1 MKMTTQKT
9 ILITGASRGIGF
21 LTAQKLVQEGHI
33 VYAGMRDLDGR
44 NADAA
49 KALKLF
55 AEGLPGK
62 LVPVDLD
69 VADEKGVERTVA
81 AIEAEQPID
90 VLVNN
95 AGVMPVG
102 LTEGFTME
110 QAKDLF
116 DVNVYGVMHLTRAVL
131 PAMRARKSGLVISL
145 SSVAGRFGMPFF
157 GLYCASKWA
166 MEAYCE
172 SLHYE
177 LEPFGVESVLVE
189 PSGHGT
195 DLVTSAPAPGD
206 AVRVGQY
213 GDYSKGRDRLL
224 GMFQGMFDQGEAIT
238 DAGNVA
244 TKILEL
250 IAMDGSRP
258 IRTQVG
264 QDMGVSAINEAT
276 APIQAQLVSGLK
288 PVYLGAAS

>member
-1 MKMTTQKT
+1 MTTQKT

-44 NADAA
+44 NAEAA

-62 LVPVDLD
+62 LVSVDLD

-264 QDMGVSAINEAT
+264 QDMGVTAINEAT

>member
-1 MKMTTQKT
+1 MTTQKT

-44 NADAA
+44 NAEAA

-69 VADEKGVERTVA
+69 VADENGVERTVA
-81 AIEAEQPID
+81 AIEAERPID

-264 QDMGVSAINEAT
+264 QDMGVTAINEAT

>member
-1 MKMTTQKT
+1 MTTQKT

-33 VYAGMRDLDGR
+33 VYAGMRDLDSR
-44 NADAA
+44 NAEAA

-62 LVPVDLD
+62 LVSVDLD

-116 DVNVYGVMHLTRAVL
+116 DVNVYGIMHLTRAVL

-264 QDMGVSAINEAT
+264 QDMGVTAINEAT

-288 PVYLGAAS
+288 PVYMGAAS

>member
-44 NADAA
+44 NAEAA

-69 VADEKGVERTVA
+69 VADEKAVERTVA

-264 QDMGVSAINEAT
+264 QDMGVTAINEAT

>member
-1 MKMTTQKT
+1 MTTQKT

-44 NADAA
+44 NAEAA

-62 LVPVDLD
+62 LVTVDLD

-81 AIEAEQPID
+81 AVEAEQPID

-264 QDMGVSAINEAT
+264 QDMGVTAINEAT

>member
-1 MKMTTQKT
+1 MTTQKT

-44 NADAA
+44 NAEAA

-195 DLVTSAPAPGD
+195 DLVTSAP
-206 AVRVGQY
+206 
-213 GDYSKGRDRLL
+213 
-224 GMFQGMFDQGEAIT
+224 
-238 DAGNVA
+238 
-244 TKILEL
+244 
-250 IAMDGSRP
+250 
-258 IRTQVG
+258 
-264 QDMGVSAINEAT
+264 
-276 APIQAQLVSGLK
+276 
-288 PVYLGAAS
+288 

>member
-44 NADAA
+44 NAEAA

-62 LVPVDLD
+62 LVPVELD

-95 AGVMPVG
+95 AGVMP
-102 LTEGFTME
+102 
-110 QAKDLF
+110 
-116 DVNVYGVMHLTRAVL
+116 LTRAVL

-264 QDMGVSAINEAT
+264 QDMGVTAINEAT

>member
-1 MKMTTQKT
+1 MTTQKT

-44 NADAA
+44 NAEAA

-69 VADEKGVERTVA
+69 VADEQGVERTVA

-264 QDMGVSAINEAT
+264 QDMGVTAINEAT

>member
-1 MKMTTQKT
+1 MTTQKT

-44 NADAA
+44 NAEAA

-69 VADEKGVERTVA
+69 VADEKAVERTVA

-264 QDMGVSAINEAT
+264 QDMGVTAINEAT

>member
-1 MKMTTQKT
+1 MTTQKT

-44 NADAA
+44 NAEAA

-264 QDMGVSAINEAT
+264 QDMGVTAINEAT

-288 PVYLGAAS
+288 PVYLGVAS

>member
-21 LTAQKLVQEGHI
+21 LTAQKLVQEGYI

-44 NADAA
+44 NAEAA

-264 QDMGVSAINEAT
+264 QDMGVTAINEAT

>member
-1 MKMTTQKT
+1 MTTQKT

-44 NADAA
+44 NAEAA

-62 LVPVDLD
+62 LVLVDLD
-69 VADEKGVERTVA
+69 VADEKAVERTVA

-264 QDMGVSAINEAT
+264 QDMGVTAINEAT

>member
-1 MKMTTQKT
+1 MTTQKT

-44 NADAA
+44 NAEAA

-62 LVPVDLD
+62 LVSVDLD

-224 GMFQGMFDQGEAIT
+224 GMFQGMFDQGEAVT

-264 QDMGVSAINEAT
+264 QDMGVTAINEAT

>member
-1 MKMTTQKT
+1 
-9 ILITGASRGIGF
+9 
-21 LTAQKLVQEGHI
+21 
-33 VYAGMRDLDGR
+33 
-44 NADAA
+44 
-49 KALKLF
+49 
-55 AEGLPGK
+55 
-62 LVPVDLD
+62 
-69 VADEKGVERTVA
+69 
-81 AIEAEQPID
+81 
-90 VLVNN
+90 
-95 AGVMPVG
+95 MPVG

-206 AVRVGQY
+206 TVRVGQY

-264 QDMGVSAINEAT
+264 QDMGVTAINEAT

>member
-44 NADAA
+44 NAEAA

-69 VADEKGVERTVA
+69 VADENGVERTVA
-81 AIEAEQPID
+81 AIEAERPID

-264 QDMGVSAINEAT
+264 QDMGVTAINEAT